1 MEKGISRLFHNHFI
15 LFTSIFCTFMTV
27 AYFKKVGGIGV
38 KKTRNLHLWIGLIC
52 SVFLLLEAITG
63 LLLTE
68 RWLMGMGGH
77 SHSSHEH
84 AHGGAHH
91 EQLNMMD
98 AVKKASESGA
108 FSMDEVGVVM
118 NHGMYMVRL
127 NDKDGTLVTIAPDGT
142 VVKKEVNKF
151 ASFVRA
157 IHVGKLGLWNRLM
170 IDIAALAIIVL
181 TGTGIYLSVK
191 ILRAQAKA
199 KQRKSAA

>member
-1 MEKGISRLFHNHFI
+1 M
-15 LFTSIFCTFMTV
+15 
-27 AYFKKVGGIGV
+27 

-52 SVFLLLEAITG
+52 SVFLLLEAVTG

-77 SHSSHEH
+77 SHGSHEH
-84 AHGGAHH
+84 AHGDGGGHSHGSHEHAHGDGGGH
-91 EQLNMMD
+91 SQLNMID

-157 IHVGKLGLWNRLM
+157 IHVGNLGVWNRLM
-170 IDIAALAIIVL
+170 IDVAAISIIIL
-181 TGTGIYLSVK
+181 TGTGIYLSAK
-191 ILRAQAKA
+191 ILRAQAKT
-199 KQRKSAA
+199 KQRKAVA

>member
-1 MEKGISRLFHNHFI
+1 M
-15 LFTSIFCTFMTV
+15 
-27 AYFKKVGGIGV
+27 

-52 SVFLLLEAITG
+52 SVFLLLEAVTG

-77 SHSSHEH
+77 SHGNHEH
-84 AHGGAHH
+84 AHGDGHA
-91 EQLNMMD
+91 QLNMID

-142 VVKKEVNKF
+142 VVKKEVNHF

-157 IHVGKLGLWNRLM
+157 IHVGKLGLWNRLI
-170 IDIAALAIIVL
+170 IDVAAISIIIL

-199 KQRKSAA
+199 KRRKAVA

>member
-1 MEKGISRLFHNHFI
+1 M
-15 LFTSIFCTFMTV
+15 
-27 AYFKKVGGIGV
+27 
-38 KKTRNLHLWIGLIC
+38 KKTRDLHLWIGLIC
-52 SVFLLLEAITG
+52 SVFLLLEAVTG

-77 SHSSHEH
+77 SHGGHEH
-84 AHGGAHH
+84 A
-91 EQLNMMD
+91 QLNMID

-170 IDIAALAIIVL
+170 IDAAAISIIIL

-199 KQRKSAA
+199 KQRKSVA

>member
-1 MEKGISRLFHNHFI
+1 M
-15 LFTSIFCTFMTV
+15 
-27 AYFKKVGGIGV
+27 
-38 KKTRNLHLWIGLIC
+38 KKTRHLHLWIGLIC
-52 SVFLLLEAITG
+52 SVFLLLEAVTG

-68 RWLMGMGGH
+68 RWLMGMSGH
-77 SHSSHEH
+77 SHDSHEH
-84 AHGGAHH
+84 AHGDGHGHAK
-91 EQLNMMD
+91 LNMID

-142 VVKKEVNKF
+142 VVKKEVNTF

-157 IHVGKLGLWNRLM
+157 IHVGKLGIWNRLM
-170 IDIAALAIIVL
+170 IDVAAIAIIIL

-191 ILRAQAKA
+191 ILRAQTKA
-199 KQRKSAA
+199 KRRNIAA

>member
-1 MEKGISRLFHNHFI
+1 MSE
-15 LFTSIFCTFMTV
+15 
-27 AYFKKVGGIGV
+27 VGGRQM

-52 SVFLLLEAITG
+52 SVFLLLEAVTG

-77 SHSSHEH
+77 SHGSHEH
-84 AHGGAHH
+84 AHGGGHGHA
-91 EQLNMMD
+91 QLNMID

-157 IHVGKLGLWNRLM
+157 IHVGKLGLWNRLI
-170 IDIAALAIIVL
+170 IDAAAISIIIL

-199 KQRKSAA
+199 KQRKAVA

>member
-1 MEKGISRLFHNHFI
+1 M
-15 LFTSIFCTFMTV
+15 
-27 AYFKKVGGIGV
+27 
-38 KKTRNLHLWIGLIC
+38 KKTRHLHLWIGLIC

-68 RWLMGMGGH
+68 RWLMGMSGH
-77 SHSSHEH
+77 SHDSHEH
-84 AHGGAHH
+84 AHGDGH
-91 EQLNMMD
+91 EHAKLNMID

-142 VVKKEVNKF
+142 VVKKEVNTF

-157 IHVGKLGLWNRLM
+157 IHVGKLGIWNRLM
-170 IDIAALAIIVL
+170 IDVAAIAIIIL
-181 TGTGIYLSVK
+181 TITGIYLSVK
-191 ILRAQAKA
+191 ILRAQTKA
-199 KQRKSAA
+199 KRRNIAA